1 MRKRDWIKV
10 YNAQG
15 TAEAHII
22 KGLLESNG
30 IPVSLDYEA
39 VGSLLGLTT
48 DGLGE
53 IGILVPIQWEKVART
68 LLDQE
73 ESEKE
78 S

>member
-15 TAEAHII
+15 AAEAYII

-30 IPVSLDYEA
+30 IPVFLDYEA

-48 DGLGE
+48 DGLGQ
-53 IGILVPIQWEKVART
+53 IGVLVPIQWEKVARR
-68 LLDQE
+68 LLNQE
-73 ESEKE
+73 EGKRE

>member
-1 MRKRDWIKV
+1 VRKRDWIKV

-48 DGLGE
+48 DGLGQ
-53 IGILVPIQWEKVART
+53 IGVLVPIQWEKVARS
-68 LLDQE
+68 LLNQE
-73 ESEKE
+73 EGKRE

>member
-1 MRKRDWIKV
+1 MRKKDWIKV

-15 TAEAHII
+15 TAEAYII

-48 DGLGE
+48 DGLGQ
-53 IGILVPIQWEKVART
+53 INVLVPIQWEKEARR
-68 LLDQE
+68 LLEQE
-73 ESEKE
+73 DPEGSE
-78 S
+78 

>member
-22 KGLLESNG
+22 KGLLESSG

-53 IGILVPIQWEKVART
+53 IGVLVPIQWEKVART

-78 S
+78 P